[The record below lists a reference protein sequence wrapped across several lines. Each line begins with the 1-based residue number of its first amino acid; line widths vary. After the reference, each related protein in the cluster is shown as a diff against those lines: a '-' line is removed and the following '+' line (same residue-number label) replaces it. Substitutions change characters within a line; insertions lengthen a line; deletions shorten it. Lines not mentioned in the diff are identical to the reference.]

1 MPWSWPCEP
10 WSSVCSASWS
20 CEIIISWLQIGPHTH
35 SEWRRAMDH
44 CLTLLCSRQPIP
56 YYSYFYIPPI
66 TLILLIHTRFIYYCY
81 FTGPC
86 QFLTTHTTI
95 LHYYIPPIILILLNT
110 TCETH
115 TTYPYQIFLLL
126 LLHRAQPIL
135 YYSHYYSPPITD
147 IPTII
152 TTGLR
157 SISYLRSP

>member
-1 MPWSWPCEP
+1 MPWSWPCKP
-10 WSSVCSASWS
+10 WSSACSASWS
-20 CEIIISWLQIGPHTH
+20 CEIIITWLQIGPHTH

-66 TLILLIHTRFIYYCY
+66 TLILLIHTRIIYCY

-126 LLHRAQPIL
+126 LLHRAQPIP
-135 YYSHYYSPPITD
+135 YYSQYYSPPITD

-157 SISYLRSP
+157 SVSYFRGLE